1 MHIASGDAG
10 CSRQSDY
17 YQTDETNMKRRK
29 GWQRD
34 PHLRPL
40 RELQQRAEAMSRG
53 DFSALGQP
61 VGGTS
66 EIEDLRRAMD
76 VMGAHVEQAQVR
88 MQDYIAALTTAQEAE
103 RGRVARELH
112 DDTVQRLVA
121 LGQGVERVQRALDR
135 DRELAAERLKTLRA
149 EITAMVQSVR
159 AVIGD
164 LRPPALEEL
173 GLLPAIELLLKRNA
187 DELPR
192 IVVNVEGEERR
203 LDPQSE
209 LAVFRIVQE
218 AWSNI
223 RRHAEAQHATITLSY
238 GSDTLD
244 VTIVDDGRGFT
255 PPGDLRTTRGSFG
268 LIGVLERAAL
278 VGGTVEID
286 SAPGKGTRLHIHIP
300 YPGVDGRD
308 PICDMIVG
316 PDALSS
322 EYRAQI
328 YRFCSQACRDLFEA
342 QPDRYV

>member
-1 MHIASGDAG
+1 
-10 CSRQSDY
+10 
-17 YQTDETNMKRRK
+17 
-29 GWQRD
+29 
-34 PHLRPL
+34 
-40 RELQQRAEAMSRG
+40 MSRG

-66 EIEDLRRAMD
+66 EVEDLRRAMD

-103 RGRVARELH
+103 RGRLARELH
-112 DDTVQRLVA
+112 DDTVQRLIA
-121 LGQGVERVQRALDR
+121 LGQGVERAQRALER
-135 DRELAAERLKTLRA
+135 DPVVAAERLQSLRG
-149 EITAMVQSVR
+149 EITSLVQAVR
-159 AVIGD
+159 TVISD

-173 GLLPAIELLLKRNA
+173 GLVPALELLLKHNS
-187 DELPR
+187 DQLPR
-192 IVVNVEGEERR
+192 VTIRVEGAERR
-203 LDPQSE
+203 LDSQSE
-209 LAVFRIVQE
+209 LAVFRMVQE

-223 RRHAEAQHATITLSY
+223 RRHADAQHATLTLAYRDDLLHIT
-238 GSDTLD
+238 
-244 VTIVDDGRGFT
+244 VEDDGGGFDPTSVGREGRGH
-255 PPGDLRTTRGSFG
+255 FG
-268 LIGVLERAAL
+268 LLGVLERAAV

-342 QPDRYV
+342 QPERYVGG